1 MTGKINAN
9 NFPKTDIKAGTIKSD
24 IPDHFLVF
32 LISKTTRT
40 GKHSTETFIKWQNIN
55 SETPQEFKEISQID
69 RNFVRC

>member
-9 NFPKTDIKAGTIKSD
+9 NFPETDIKAGTIKSD

-40 GKHSTETFIKWQNIN
+40 GKHSTETFIK
-55 SETPQEFKEISQID
+55 
-69 RNFVRC
+69 